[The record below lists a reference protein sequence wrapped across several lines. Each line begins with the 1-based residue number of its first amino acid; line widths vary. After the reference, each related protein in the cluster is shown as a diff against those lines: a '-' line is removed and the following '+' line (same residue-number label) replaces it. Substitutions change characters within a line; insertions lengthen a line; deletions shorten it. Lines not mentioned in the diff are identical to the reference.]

1 MAKNEDCQS
10 KHYIVDGTGF
20 VQSTMEQ
27 IYYCI
32 LFSTKTTEEPQ
43 TMNCYGNLS
52 FACCL
57 AMISHRR
64 YRFVKN
70 ISEKK

>member
-32 LFSTKTTEEPQ
+32 LFWTKTTEEP
-43 TMNCYGNLS
+43 
-52 FACCL
+52 
-57 AMISHRR
+57 
-64 YRFVKN
+64 
-70 ISEKK
+70 

>member
-27 IYYCI
+27 LNI
-32 LFSTKTTEEPQ
+32 LLYIILDQNNRRAIDYELLWKFMFCLLFGDDFTQ
-43 TMNCYGNLS
+43 TLS
-52 FACCL
+52 IC
-57 AMISHRR
+57 
-64 YRFVKN
+64 
-70 ISEKK
+70 KKY